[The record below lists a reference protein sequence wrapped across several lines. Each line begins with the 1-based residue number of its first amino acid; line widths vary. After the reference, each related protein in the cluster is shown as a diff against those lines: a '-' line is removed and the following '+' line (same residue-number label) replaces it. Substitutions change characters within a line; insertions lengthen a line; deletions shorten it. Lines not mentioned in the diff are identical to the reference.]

1 MTPRTPIVFPI
12 RFAAGAQAI
21 QTTTRELSAEG
32 VFVRSLQPPAPGTQV
47 ALRMYLPGHSEP
59 DDALGVVRGVRE
71 HPESGFWA
79 EFVTLDAEVS
89 GRIHDLLQRRATAQ
103 KAGPA
108 TPIGAISLKRGAVP
122 TPSDN
127 EDKRRAFPRYQA
139 RFQVGW
145 STVQD
150 FVLEYAANISVGG
163 VFVQTENPP
172 ELDQIVTVSLSLP
185 GSDTPVETKG
195 VVVHRVTPEQAKEK
209 NVVSGM
215 GVQFL
220 DSSDQFRGAIERAID
235 HILKHG

>member
-1 MTPRTPIVFPI
+1 VQPRTPIVFPI

-32 VFVRSLQPPAPGTQV
+32 VFVRSLQPPPPGTQV
-47 ALRMYLPGHSEP
+47 ALRMYLPGHAEP

-79 EFVTLDAEVS
+79 EFMALDAEVS
-89 GRIHDLLQRRATAQ
+89 SRIQELLQRRAKVA
-103 KAGPA
+103 KSGPA
-108 TPIGAISLKRGAVP
+108 TPIGAVRLKR
-122 TPSDN
+122 S
-127 EDKRRAFPRYQA
+127 EDRAFPRYQA

-163 VFVQTENPP
+163 VFVQTENPA

-185 GSDTPVETKG
+185 GSEMPVETKG

-209 NVVSGM
+209 SVVPGM

-220 DSSDQFRGAIERAID
+220 DSSDEFRGAIERAID

>member
-1 MTPRTPIVFPI
+1 MPRTPIVFPI

-32 VFVRSLQPPAPGTQV
+32 VFVRSLQPPEPGTQV
-47 ALRMYLPGHSEP
+47 ALRMYLPGHGEA

-89 GRIHDLLQRRATAQ
+89 ARIHELLQRRATAA

-108 TPIGAISLKRGAVP
+108 TPIGAVKLKR
-122 TPSDN
+122 SD
-127 EDKRRAFPRYQA
+127 DTRRAFPRYEA

-163 VFVQTENPP
+163 VFVQTETPP

-185 GSDTPVETKG
+185 GSGTPVETKG
-195 VVVHRVTPEQAKEK
+195 VIVHRVTREQADER
-209 NVVSGM
+209 NVVPGM

-220 DSSDQFRGAIERAID
+220 DSSDEFRGAIERAID

>member
-1 MTPRTPIVFPI
+1 VFPI

-32 VFVRSLQPPAPGTQV
+32 VFLRSLQPPAPGTQV
-47 ALRMYLPGHSEP
+47 ALRMYLPGHSDA
-59 DDALGVVRGVRE
+59 DDALAIVRGVRE

-79 EFVTLDAEVS
+79 EFVTLDAAVS
-89 GRIHDLLQRRATAQ
+89 TRIHELLQRRATAA

-108 TPIGAISLKRGAVP
+108 TPIGAISLKRG
-122 TPSDN
+122 

-163 VFVQTENPP
+163 VFVQTDNAA
-172 ELDQIVTVSLSLP
+172 ELDQVVTVSLTLP
-185 GSDTPVETKG
+185 GSETPVETKG
-195 VVVHRVTPEQAKEK
+195 VVVHRVTPEDAKQK
-209 NVVSGM
+209 SVVPGM

-220 DSSDQFRGAIERAID
+220 DSSDEFRGAIERAID

>member
-1 MTPRTPIVFPI
+1 VFPI

-32 VFVRSLQPPAPGTQV
+32 VFVRSLQPPEPGTQV
-47 ALRMYLPGHSEP
+47 ALRMYLPGHTEA
-59 DDALGVVRGVRE
+59 DDTTAVVRGVRE

-79 EFVTLDAEVS
+79 EFVSLDAEVG
-89 GRIHDLLQRRATAQ
+89 GRIQELLKRRANAA

-108 TPIGAISLKRGAVP
+108 TRIGAISLKRG
-122 TPSDN
+122 D
-127 EDKRRAFPRYQA
+127 DKRRAFPRYEA

-163 VFVQTENPP
+163 VFVQTDNPP
-172 ELDQIVTVSLSLP
+172 ELDRIVTVSLKLP
-185 GSDTPVETKG
+185 GSDSAVETKG
-195 VVVHRVTPEQAKEK
+195 VIVHRVTREEATEK
-209 NVVSGM
+209 GTISGM

-220 DSSDQFRGAIERAID
+220 DSSDEFRGAIERAID